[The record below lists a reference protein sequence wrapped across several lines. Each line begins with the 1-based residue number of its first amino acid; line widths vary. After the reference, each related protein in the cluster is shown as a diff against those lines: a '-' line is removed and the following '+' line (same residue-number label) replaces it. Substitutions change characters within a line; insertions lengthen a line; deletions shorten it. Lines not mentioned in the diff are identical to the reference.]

1 MEQNLLRLSSPLA
14 IIYRYLVDHSISSD
28 DRRRAMGLFS
38 SHADVAADFANEI
51 VMDRNRTGILHS
63 YLDRIIRDQAKRR
76 QRILSPA
83 ALIF

>member
-14 IIYRYLVDHSISSD
+14 IIYRYLVDHSISSY

-63 YLDRIIRDQAKRR
+63 YLDRIFHKTAQ
-76 QRILSPA
+76 
-83 ALIF
+83 